1 MRNILELSMS
11 PFALHKLPKLP
22 LSFISEEHDVDPKN
36 LVLTEDER
44 AFLATVQA
52 TEQNSY
58 DLEQDTCKL
67 WKNSTKSRITSSNA
81 LRDFIK
87 KRNFQTLAESFLN
100 PNLESDLHD
109 ASRSAFKY
117 GRIYETVAHQKYLD
131 VMKFYL
137 KRNIGIRETRLVL
150 QPKWLWLAASPDA
163 LLSGKSNVDFRQK
176 RLIEIKSPKS
186 KKNNK
191 INDLLHDQSFYV
203 KYEDGVP
210 VLKKMIQTAIIHKYK
225 LQQGCLK

>member
-109 ASRSAFKY
+109 ASRSASKY
-117 GRIYETVAHQKYLD
+117 GHIYETVAHQK
-131 VMKFYL
+131 
-137 KRNIGIRETRLVL
+137 
-150 QPKWLWLAASPDA
+150 
-163 LLSGKSNVDFRQK
+163 
-176 RLIEIKSPKS
+176 
-186 KKNNK
+186 
-191 INDLLHDQSFYV
+191 
-203 KYEDGVP
+203 
-210 VLKKMIQTAIIHKYK
+210 
-225 LQQGCLK
+225 